1 MEAFV
6 KISLISTSLFLVLN
20 HDCVIYSDLLLLQ
33 LMTSQISSHM
43 DYLIP
48 TYNIRL
54 IILYSKLMKSLAS
67 LAAFN
72 TI

>member
-54 IILYSKLMKSLAS
+54 IILYSKLMKNLAS